1 MNNEPYEKAEM
12 EIVVF
17 TAEDIIATSSLDEY
31 EGEIIK

>member
-1 MNNEPYEKAEM
+1 MNKESYVKAEM

-17 TAEDIIATSSLDEY
+17 TAEDIIATSALDEY